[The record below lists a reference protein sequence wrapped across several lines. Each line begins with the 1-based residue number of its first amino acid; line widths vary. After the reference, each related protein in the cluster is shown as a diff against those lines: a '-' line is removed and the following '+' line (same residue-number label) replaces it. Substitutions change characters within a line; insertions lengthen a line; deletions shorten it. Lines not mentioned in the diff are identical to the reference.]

1 MANQTDILEN
11 EITLLVEDL
20 KAKHI
25 ELGMK
30 ASGNWINTLEP
41 TVKGLKGIIYGA
53 PYTEQLVNGRA
64 PGKFPP
70 IGAIASWIIDKGIA
84 SLNDKIS
91 VSSLAFLIARKIA
104 REGTNYFKQGGTD
117 LIEAVITPERIQSII
132 DKVTEFYISDFTI
145 GVTRQLQN
153 LKVA

>member
-30 ASGNWINTLEP
+30 ASGNWINTIEP
-41 TVKGLKGIIYGA
+41 EVKGLKGIVYGA

-70 IGAIASWIIDKGIA
+70 VEMIRRWVVDKGIA
-84 SLNDKIS
+84 VIQESAAI
-91 VSSLAFLIARKIA
+91 SSLAFLIARKIA